1 MIRLEDAV
9 NIILKFARIEKGERI
24 NLDSALHRVLAE
36 DVFSDMNMPP
46 FNKSAMDGFACR
58 LADIDQ
64 ELEIIETIPAGKIP
78 ANNIGPGQCSRIMTG
93 APIPE
98 GADCV
103 IMIED
108 SKVTGSKIKILQ
120 HPDKSNICYLGEDIR
135 KGDKVLQKGTRLM
148 PQHISVLAAT
158 GYIKPL
164 VYQQPLIAVMV
175 SGDEIVEPH
184 IKPENAK
191 IRNSNGYQLLSQLI
205 HSGCKVDYKGIVT
218 DEMPELEKTIK
229 FSFEESRILIIT
241 GGASKG
247 DYDLVPHVMRRLGFR
262 VHFTEVA
269 IQPGKPFNFS
279 TRKNLVCFGLSG
291 NPVSSFIQ
299 FEVLV
304 KPYLHTILGKNKSP
318 SRLFMPLGEKINRK
332 KTEREYFFPVGISED
347 FLAIPLDFHGSAH
360 INALTNA
367 FGVASMPA
375 GKAQLKK
382 GELVNVRPL

>member
-1 MIRLEDAV
+1 MIRLDDAV
-9 NIILKFARIEKGERI
+9 NKILKFTRIEKGERI
-24 NLDSALHRVLAE
+24 TLDSALHRVLAE
-36 DVFSDMNMPP
+36 DVFSDTDMPP

-58 LADIDQ
+58 LGDIDE

-78 ANNIGPGQCSRIMTG
+78 ASKIGPGQCSRIMTG

-108 SKVTGSKIKILQ
+108 SKVSGSKIKILRK
-120 HPDKSNICYLGEDIR
+120 PDKCNICYLGEDIR
-135 KGDKVLQKGTRLM
+135 KGDKVLQSGTRLM

-158 GYIKPL
+158 GHIKPL

-184 IKPENAK
+184 IKPENAN

-205 HSGCKVDYKGIVT
+205 QSGCKIDYKGIVA
-218 DEMPELEKTIK
+218 DEMLELQRIIE

-247 DYDLVPHVMRRLGFR
+247 DFDLVPHVMHQLGFR
-262 VHFTEVA
+262 THFTEVA
-269 IQPGKPFNFS
+269 IQPGKPFSFS
-279 TRKNLVCFGLSG
+279 TRKDLVCFGLSG
-291 NPVSSFIQ
+291 NPVSSFVQ
-299 FEVLV
+299 FEMLV
-304 KPYLHTILGKNKSP
+304 RPYLHSILGMNVKP
-318 SRLFMPLGEKINRK
+318 SNLKIPLGERIYRK
-332 KTEREYFFPVGISED
+332 KAEREYFFPVGISED
-347 FLAIPLDFHGSAH
+347 SLAIPLEYHGSAH
-360 INALTNA
+360 INALTKA
-367 FGVASMPA
+367 YGIASIPI
-375 GKAQLKK
+375 GKAQLEK